1 MEYSTRIRLL
11 ASAGLAV
18 AVLLISAPAF
28 AETLGQAVE
37 AALNYHPSVEAA
49 MAGRD
54 AQKEEALEKRSGLFP
69 QLDVGMTGG
78 REFSNNSTSRGLN
91 VTRGEGYSW
100 LWEGSLT
107 ARQLIYDGFE
117 TTRRIDAAQAR
128 RESANLGIVDLRE
141 SLALKTALTYMDVLR
156 ARESASRLRKHGDVI
171 EDYIGRIE
179 KMVSEGAADKT
190 MAEQARDIR
199 AQLKSSLAAM
209 EGQAKAADAAYRE
222 LTGHTPDGDMK
233 KEAARVDMIP
243 AAHEEAVKQAAETHP
258 AVRAAMM
265 TEEASKL
272 DFEAEKAAW
281 YPDVT
286 GEVSHMKR
294 DLADVIGGEIVD
306 SKAVVR
312 LNWSYAMGGAQQARV
327 RKALSREAESRAQ
340 AEELKRRVMRDVEVA
355 CSEKLSTAD
364 QVAAQR
370 ERVTINEGLLKAQE
384 AQFEAARANLLHLLQ
399 TENALFNARLAL
411 LNGEYRLMAAD
422 YSILAS
428 MGRLQEALNII
439 PATENAK

>member
-1 MEYSTRIRLL
+1 M
-11 ASAGLAV
+11 
-18 AVLLISAPAF
+18 
-28 AETLGQAVE
+28 GQAVE

-54 AQKEEALEKRSGLFP
+54 VQKEEALEKQSDLFP
-69 QLDVGMTGG
+69 QLNVGMTGG
-78 REFSNNSTSRGLN
+78 REFANNSTSRGLS
-91 VTRGEGYSW
+91 VSRGEGYSW

-156 ARESASRLRKHGDVI
+156 TRESAGRLRRHADII
-171 EDYIGRIE
+171 EDYIRRIE

-209 EGQAKAADAAYRE
+209 EGQAKAADAAYGE
-222 LTGHTPDGDMK
+222 LTGHAPDGDMK
-233 KEAARVDMIP
+233 NEAARADLVP
-243 AAHEEAVKQAAETHP
+243 AARDEAVKQVTETHP
-258 AVRAAMM
+258 SVRAALM

-286 GEVSHMKR
+286 GELSHMKR
-294 DLADVIGGEIVD
+294 DLDDVIGGEIVD

-312 LNWSYAMGGAQQARV
+312 LNWNYAFGGAQQARV
-327 RKALSREAESRAQ
+327 RKALGREAESRAQ
-340 AEELKRRVMRDVEVA
+340 AEELKRRVVRDVEVA
-355 CSEKLSTAD
+355 YGERESSAG

-370 ERVTINEGLLKAQE
+370 ERVTINEGLLKAQQ
-384 AQFEAARANLLHLLQ
+384 AQFEAARANLLQILQ

-411 LNGEYRLMAAD
+411 LNGEYRLMATD

-428 MGRLQEALNII
+428 MGRLQEALNIV

>member
-1 MEYSTRIRLL
+1 MKYTTRIRLL
-11 ASAGLAV
+11 ASAGLV
-18 AVLLISAPAF
+18 AASLVATPAS

-37 AALNYHPSVEAA
+37 AALNYHPSIEAA

-54 AQKEEALEKRSGLFP
+54 VQKEEALEKQSDLFP
-69 QLDVGMTGG
+69 QLNVGMTGG
-78 REFSNNSTSRGLN
+78 REFANNSTSRGLS
-91 VTRGEGYSW
+91 VSRGEGYSW

-117 TTRRIDAAQAR
+117 TTRRIDAAEAR

-156 ARESASRLRKHGDVI
+156 ARESASRLRKHADII
-171 EDYIGRIE
+171 EDYIRRIE

-209 EGQAKAADAAYRE
+209 EGQSKAADAAYRE
-222 LTGHTPDGDMK
+222 LTGHAPDGDMK
-233 KEAARVDMIP
+233 NEPARADLMPVARD
-243 AAHEEAVKQAAETHP
+243 EAVKQAGETHP
-258 AVRAAMM
+258 SVRAALM
-265 TEEASKL
+265 TEAASRL

-286 GEVSHMKR
+286 GELSHMKR
-294 DLADVIGGEIVD
+294 DLDDVIGGEVVD

-312 LNWSYAMGGAQQARV
+312 LNWNYAFGGAQEARV
-327 RKALSREAESRAQ
+327 RKALGREAESRAQ
-340 AEELKRRVMRDVEVA
+340 AEELKRRVVRDVEVA
-355 CSEKLSTAD
+355 YSERESSAG

-384 AQFEAARANLLHLLQ
+384 AQFEAARANLLQLLQ

-411 LNGEYRLMAAD
+411 LNGEYRLMATD

-428 MGRLQEALNII
+428 MGRLQEALNIV